1 MQWENDI
8 DMDTDD
14 RLRGRA
20 CIWCG
25 KKLLY
30 FDNNIQ
36 FDPIGIRVSCRDCG
50 AKGPIG
56 VSKKEALQLYLYGP
70 SAAIQKQN
78 KKSIINAILIG
89 AE

>member
-1 MQWENDI
+1 MDI
-8 DMDTDD
+8 DTDD

-56 VSKKEALQLYLYGP
+56 ESKKEALQLYLYGP

>member
-1 MQWENDI
+1 MENDMDI
-8 DMDTDD
+8 DTDD
-14 RLRGRA
+14 RLRERA

-30 FDNNIQ
+30 FDSRMSL

-56 VSKKEALQLYLYGP
+56 ASKKEALELYLYGQ

>member
-1 MQWENDI
+1 M
-8 DMDTDD
+8 DMNTDD
-14 RLRGRA
+14 RLRERA

-30 FDNNIQ
+30 FDSHITL
-36 FDPIGIRVSCRDCG
+36 FDPIGIRVSCCDCG

-56 VSKKEALQLYLYGP
+56 ASKKEALELYLYGP

>member
-1 MQWENDI
+1 MQWEN

-30 FDNNIQ
+30 FDNNIT

-56 VSKKEALQLYLYGP
+56 ASKKEALQLYLYGP

>member
-1 MQWENDI
+1 MENDMDI
-8 DMDTDD
+8 DTDD
-14 RLRGRA
+14 RLRERA

-30 FDNNIQ
+30 FDSRMSL
-36 FDPIGIRVSCRDCG
+36 FDPIGIRVSCHDCG

-56 VSKKEALQLYLYGP
+56 ASKKEALQLYLYGP

>member
-1 MQWENDI
+1 
-8 DMDTDD
+8 MDTDD
-14 RLRGRA
+14 RLRKRA

-36 FDPIGIRVSCRDCG
+36 LDPIGIRVSCRDCG

>member
-1 MQWENDI
+1 MEN
-8 DMDTDD
+8 DTDD
-14 RLRGRA
+14 RLRERA

-30 FDNNIQ
+30 FDNNIT

-56 VSKKEALQLYLYGP
+56 ASKKEALQLYLYGP

>member
-1 MQWENDI
+1 M
-8 DMDTDD
+8 DMNTDD
-14 RLRGRA
+14 RLRERA

-36 FDPIGIRVSCRDCG
+36 FDTIGIRVSCRDCG

>member
-1 MQWENDI
+1 MENDMDI
-8 DMDTDD
+8 DTDD
-14 RLRGRA
+14 RLRERA

-30 FDNNIQ
+30 FDSRMSL
-36 FDPIGIRVSCRDCG
+36 FDPIGIRVSCHDCG

-56 VSKKEALQLYLYGP
+56 ASKKEALELYLYGP

-78 KKSIINAILIG
+78 RKSIINAILIG